1 MSCKAGNKNH
11 KERCK
16 RYKQEG
22 RRNTNKLKK
31 QKKHEKRMQKF
42 AKRREEGKTYQY
54 EPIPYKKGS
63 KEYIR
68 EQNIRS
74 HKNDTNKTECQIWDS
89 IMRKVQ
95 NVVDKEKALHKLEM
109 EKEQNNERD

>member
-22 RRNTNKLKK
+22 RRNTNKIKK
-31 QKKHEKRMQKF
+31 QKKHEKRIQKF
-42 AKRREEGKTYQY
+42 AKRKEEGKTYKY
-54 EPIPYKKGS
+54 EPNPYKEGT

-68 EQNIRS
+68 EQNERAE
-74 HKNDTNKTECQIWDS
+74 KNKSKKIPCQIWDS
-89 IMRKVQ
+89 MMRKVQ
-95 NVVDKEKALHKLEM
+95 NVVDKEKALRKMEA
-109 EKEQNNERD
+109 EKESKKNE